1 MWGSITAMPSS
12 IFLPDK
18 VAAALDR
25 DVLAAW
31 AHTDRPTAQALI
43 AAGLPVPLEVTD
55 GAPAAALARYTATG
69 LKAEVAGADVVPREW
84 LKATAI
90 LALTAIVFRIMG
102 SDPNALLN
110 LSALPAMAGAYT
122 LAIAGVTWGVRT
134 RRLSATLA
142 ALTTAR
148 SHLSTA
154 EQVGPSTPLIGRIR
168 DLRRAVVAAGLSAA
182 IQGTLLRE
190 LFDLEAALSAARML
204 PTEATSIVDDIA
216 EKLTSA
222 RA

>member
-69 LKAEVAGADVVPREW
+69 LKAELAGADVVPREW
-84 LKATAI
+84 PC
-90 LALTAIVFRIMG
+90 LAPRCCWGIMYVSGARGLLAESDIG
-102 SDPNALLN
+102 STQR
-110 LSALPAMAGAYT
+110 ST
-122 LAIAGVTWGVRT
+122 L
-134 RRLSATLA
+134 
-142 ALTTAR
+142 
-148 SHLSTA
+148 
-154 EQVGPSTPLIGRIR
+154 
-168 DLRRAVVAAGLSAA
+168 
-182 IQGTLLRE
+182 
-190 LFDLEAALSAARML
+190 
-204 PTEATSIVDDIA
+204 
-216 EKLTSA
+216 
-222 RA
+222 